1 MVPIF
6 GALPPFPLNSI
17 VGPVFTGCGNIG
29 TYLALL
35 SSESGPSASCV
46 KFPGGGGG
54 GGGGC
59 GQSLGVW
66 LLSLLLAILEKL
78 AVYTASYSDNFNMMT

>member
-54 GGGGC
+54 C